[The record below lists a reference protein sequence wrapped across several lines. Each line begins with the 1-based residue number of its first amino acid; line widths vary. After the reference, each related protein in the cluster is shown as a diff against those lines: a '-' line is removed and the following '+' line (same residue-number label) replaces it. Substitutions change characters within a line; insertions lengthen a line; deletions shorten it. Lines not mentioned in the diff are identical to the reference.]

1 MWVPYVHF
9 NLACIDV
16 LLTLFLRGVL
26 DRSDIDLGLTRG
38 RIVGPGCLFINRTL
52 PEIQKLQRPFSVS
65 SMTPKYFRHM
75 NLILDCFIVWV
86 VANDLLDMNKRKLGK
101 STKDFNALRPQRS
114 SRNNLF
120 LQIR

>member
-1 MWVPYVHF
+1 MWVPYIHF

-16 LLTLFLRGVL
+16 LLTLFLRGA

-52 PEIQKLQRPFSVS
+52 PEIQKLQGTFSVS

-75 NLILDCFIVWV
+75 NLDCFIVQV
-86 VANDLLDMNKRKLGK
+86 VANDLLDMNKRKLRV
-101 STKDFNALRPQRS
+101 SQQRIS
-114 SRNNLF
+114 
-120 LQIR
+120 IRCIHSDHPEITYFCR